1 MTRLIK
7 EFSLFVILGF
17 AAVVCARGQQMTVHV
32 DKAGSL
38 ATLVSG
44 KDMCTVKSLTVT
56 GYVNGTDVRFI
67 RNLAGGGVTRDG
79 SYENRRLE
87 RLDLSGA
94 RIMAGG
100 DYYLKDSMRV
110 SETPPYDY
118 HYFYDRT
125 KNNTVSDRMF
135 YGCTAL
141 RSVRLPESVTHIGSC
156 VFGLCSVD
164 SVVIPG
170 SVTSVDD
177 RAFTM
182 TKIRYTRL
190 GRSLTYLDIDVLSPW
205 TEAIDVDEANPS
217 YASADGVLFDK
228 AMTTLLRY
236 PENRTGTAYIVPS
249 TVKTIGDEAFYMN
262 QNITKIDL
270 PDGLETIGRWAFH
283 GSTVVSLTL
292 PESLKSIGSQ
302 AFDDNLLWLRSV
314 TCQSATPADCADDAF
329 PEWYDFMPGEAE
341 WDNAAN
347 IILYV
352 PKGCVDRYKTAHGFD
367 RVKDIREIGSATGI
381 GLVSNGEKPT
391 VTARYATDGTLLDK
405 PRRGV
410 NIVRMSDGS
419 VKKVTVK

>member
-38 ATLVSG
+38 ATLVAG

-118 HYFYDRT
+118 HYCYDRT

-141 RSVRLPESVTHIGSC
+141 R
-156 VFGLCSVD
+156 
-164 SVVIPG
+164 
-170 SVTSVDD
+170 
-177 RAFTM
+177 RA
-182 TKIRYTRL
+182 
-190 GRSLTYLDIDVLSPW
+190 
-205 TEAIDVDEANPS
+205 
-217 YASADGVLFDK
+217 
-228 AMTTLLRY
+228 
-236 PENRTGTAYIVPS
+236 
-249 TVKTIGDEAFYMN
+249 
-262 QNITKIDL
+262 
-270 PDGLETIGRWAFH
+270 
-283 GSTVVSLTL
+283 
-292 PESLKSIGSQ
+292 
-302 AFDDNLLWLRSV
+302 
-314 TCQSATPADCADDAF
+314 
-329 PEWYDFMPGEAE
+329 
-341 WDNAAN
+341 
-347 IILYV
+347 
-352 PKGCVDRYKTAHGFD
+352 
-367 RVKDIREIGSATGI
+367 
-381 GLVSNGEKPT
+381 
-391 VTARYATDGTLLDK
+391 
-405 PRRGV
+405 
-410 NIVRMSDGS
+410 
-419 VKKVTVK
+419 